1 LRVRIAAHSND
12 ARHSSPRSET
22 MYLTQGL
29 HRSMQRHPDKI
40 ATGTLGRTQ
49 TFRQLT
55 ERVARLAGAFKEL
68 GVRKGDRVAML
79 ALNSDRYVEFL
90 LACWWMGA
98 IATPVNT
105 RWSDAEI
112 RYSLNDC
119 GTQALIVDDEHL
131 GRVAAILDGAGSV
144 RATIHTG
151 TQKPRAGVLPFEA
164 LLAAASPA
172 QDDRCNGDDLAAIL
186 YTGGTTGFPKG
197 VMLSHANLWSAA
209 IGRMAEIP
217 NPEDFRTLLTAP
229 LFHVAG
235 MGRLIG
241 QTLVGGTCVTLP
253 MFRAE
258 ALLQT
263 IERERITDL
272 VLVPSMIQMMLDE
285 PSFGR
290 YRLDSLK
297 RILWG
302 AAPIALPLL
311 ERALDAFPNVE
322 FIHAYGLTETA
333 AAVSVN
339 GRCND
344 AELRRDGRVRSAG
357 RAGYA
362 AEVRI
367 VDHQGR
373 EVPRGTVGEIAV
385 RGPMVMRGYWNRP
398 EETAKV
404 LRDGWFYTGDLA
416 YMDDEGWI
424 FVVDRLK
431 DMIITGG
438 ENVYPAEVEAVLC
451 RHPAVATAAVIGI
464 PSQQW
469 GEAVHAV
476 VVLRNGTPAD
486 ADELRAF
493 CRMQLGGYKCP
504 KSFEFRG
511 ALPMS
516 PAGKVLKT
524 ELRKA
529 LVDKR

>member
-1 LRVRIAAHSND
+1 
-12 ARHSSPRSET
+12 

-29 HRSMQRHPDKI
+29 HRSMQRHPEKI
-40 ATGTLGRTQ
+40 ATSALGHTQ

-55 ERVARLAGAFKEL
+55 ERVARLAGALRTL

-79 ALNSDRYVEFL
+79 ALNSDRYIEFL
-90 LACWWMGA
+90 LASWWLGA
-98 IATPVNT
+98 VATPVNT

-119 GTQALIVDDEHL
+119 GSLVLIVDDEHL
-131 GRVAAILDGAGSV
+131 SRVPAILAGAATV
-144 RATIHTG
+144 RATLYTG
-151 TQKPRAGVLPFEA
+151 TQAPPRGLLSFEG
-164 LLAAASPA
+164 LLVTATPIEDA
-172 QDDRCNGDDLAAIL
+172 RCAGDDLAAIL

-209 IGRMAEIP
+209 MGRMAEVP
-217 NPEDFRTLLTAP
+217 NPERFTTLLTAP

-235 MGRLIG
+235 LGRVIG

-253 MFRAE
+253 QFRAE

-272 VLVPSMIQMMLDE
+272 VLVPSMIQMMLDD

-290 YRLDSLK
+290 YRLDSLE

-302 AAPIALPLL
+302 AAPITVPLL
-311 ERALDAFPNVE
+311 ERALDAFPGVE
-322 FIHAYGLTETA
+322 FIHVYGMTETA

-339 GRCND
+339 GQCND
-344 AELRRDGRVRSAG
+344 PEARRSGRVRSAG

-367 VDHQGR
+367 VDNEGR

-385 RGPMVMRGYWNRP
+385 RGPMVMMGYWNKP

-404 LRDGWFYTGDLA
+404 LRDGWLYTGDGA
-416 YMDDEGWI
+416 YMNEEGWL
-424 FVVDRLK
+424 FVVDRIK

-438 ENVYPAEVEAVLC
+438 ENVYPAEVETVLG
-451 RHPAVATAAVIGI
+451 RHPAVAAAAVIGI
-464 PSQQW
+464 PSEQW
-469 GEAVHAV
+469 GESVHAV
-476 VVLRNGTPAD
+476 VVLRDGAQAS
-486 ADELRAF
+486 ADELRTF
-493 CRMQLGGYKCP
+493 CRGLLGGYKCP
-504 KSFEFRG
+504 KSIEFRTT
-511 ALPMS
+511 LPTS
-516 PAGKVLKT
+516 AAGKVVKS
-524 ELRKA
+524 ELRKEYWEP
-529 LVDKR
+529 R